1 MSASVQK
8 NILPQQSD
16 LAAQQEAQRLHALNP
31 VQSVWVSASAGS
43 GKTTLL
49 TERVLRLLLQNR
61 IEKRHKLPN
70 ILCLTYTK
78 AAAAEMQNRIH
89 KQLAEWAT
97 LPEDTLQAKL
107 EATFAFKTSAAILK
121 EARKLFAATLERPDC
136 IRIMTMHAFC
146 QMILNRFPLEAGLA
160 PHFTLLE
167 GEAEKLFQENVL
179 AEFYAKIKKSQR
191 LTDALNVLGYSQ
203 ATSRTMEMV
212 AQVFRNSG
220 KWAKQ
225 FTAHTSP
232 ASFAKA
238 LQTKLNLSFTG
249 SEREWLEQQI
259 IPEQEL
265 LQAAD
270 WLQAGSE
277 PDKKRGNAISYW
289 VKDKDNRITNFDE
302 YVSIYITDKDTVRAS
317 LFTKAVL
324 KSYPDIETLMT
335 REAHRVQSVAQTRD
349 ALRFYHQQNAFYTL
363 AQHLWGL
370 VQEVKRRNAQ
380 LTYDDLILKTRDV
393 FAQPELAPWILYKL
407 DGGIDHILID
417 EAQDTSPEQWEIVF
431 ALLDEI
437 LAGSG
442 ARADD
447 NRTLFVVGDEKQS
460 IYSFQGAN
468 HRHYLD
474 VKARL
479 FERFE
484 HLSKPMVDLE
494 RIQSFRSTSSVLK
507 FVDTVFDADA
517 TRQGVSNV
525 PMRHFAHRNVQGYVE
540 LWSPIKTEKKELPHA
555 WQPPLER
562 DDSKH
567 AYVLLAMRLA
577 DTISTWLQEGW
588 QLKGR
593 GGAPRPVRPDDIIIL
608 LQARSHLLSPIIR
621 ALKER
626 NIPVAGIDRMV
637 LHKQAVVQDVL
648 SLCRFLLLP
657 QDNLALA
664 EVLRGPL
671 IRISDEQLYHI
682 AYKRS
687 GTMWDALQANASFK
701 AICDYLKTL
710 LNMADNVSSFALL
723 SHTYTAPC
731 PGNAESGKHALIHR
745 MGIDAI
751 DPLEQLL
758 SAARQYDAQHPLS
771 LQLFVRAIAQD
782 DSELKREQSEA
793 NGEVRI
799 MTTHGAKGLEAPI
812 IIMPDLMRDPH
823 IQGRKAP
830 LYWDED
836 GFAFAAVPIAK
847 KVPLFQHT
855 KEILEEAQG
864 EEHRRLLYVALT
876 RAADVLILCSAIKNK
891 DPATPPWQTH
901 IVGAM
906 QRLDAETSETN
917 GELTW
922 HYGDRQTLI
931 RPKTTATHVAQTE
944 HTAPAWLTQPIA
956 PISSKQPLYNP
967 STLIQNNEKQL
978 SPAAS
983 GVASSFMRGKLLH
996 RLLQLLPII
1005 PDVQREAAAARFLI
1019 RNGGVESDVVL
1030 QDVREVMAVLRNPVF
1045 AHVFSNA
1052 AQAEVPIIGAIN
1064 GKQFSG
1070 QIDRM
1075 LVTDSEVLVIDFK
1088 TNRPPPKNL
1097 ADVDDAYAAQ
1107 MACYAT
1113 LLAQI
1118 YPSHTI
1124 RAGLLWTHT
1133 LQLMELDSAALQRGL
1148 NLLNKLDSGQF
1159 EQSIGT

>member
-8 NILPQQSD
+8 NLLPQQSD
-16 LAAQQEAQRLHALNP
+16 LAQQQEAQRLHALNP
-31 VQSVWVSASAGS
+31 TQSVWVSASAGS

-61 IEKRHKLPN
+61 IEKRQKLPN

-97 LPEDTLQAKL
+97 LPEEKLQARL
-107 EATFAFKTSAAILK
+107 ETTFAIKTSAAILK

-146 QMILNRFPLEAGLA
+146 QMILNRFPHEAGLA

-167 GEAEKLFQENVL
+167 GEAEKLFHENVL
-179 AEFYAKIKKSQR
+179 AEFYAEIKKSQS
-191 LTDALNVLGYSQ
+191 LTDAFNALGYSQ
-203 ATSRTMEMV
+203 ATSRTTEMLE
-212 AQVFRNSG
+212 QVFRDSG

-225 FTAHTSP
+225 FAAHPTP

-238 LQTKLNLSFTG
+238 LQTKLNLSFIGT
-249 SEREWLEQQI
+249 EREWLEQQI
-259 IPEQEL
+259 VPEQEL

-270 WLQAGSE
+270 WLQVGTA
-277 PDKKRGNAISYW
+277 PDKKRGNAISLW
-289 VKDKDNRITNFDE
+289 VNDKENRITNFDD

-324 KSYPDIETLMT
+324 KTYPDIEAVMA
-335 REAHRVQSVAQTRD
+335 REAHRVQDVAQTRY
-349 ALRFYHQQNAFYTL
+349 ALRFYHQQIAFYIL
-363 AQHLWGL
+363 AQHLWKL
-370 VQEVKRRNAQ
+370 TQEVKRRNAQ
-380 LTYDDLILKTRDV
+380 LTYDDLILMTRDV
-393 FAQPELAPWILYKL
+393 FTQPELAPWILYKL

-437 LAGSG
+437 LSGVG

-484 HLSKPMVDLE
+484 HLSKPMIDLE
-494 RIQSFRSTSSVLK
+494 RVQSFRSTSSVLK
-507 FVDTVFDADA
+507 FVDTVFDADE
-517 TRQGVSNV
+517 TRKGVSNV

-540 LWSPIKTEKKELPHA
+540 LWSPIKTEKKELPEA

-567 AYVLLAMRLA
+567 AYVLLAMRIA
-577 DTISTWLQEGW
+577 DTIQTWLRQGW

-593 GGAPRPVRPDDIIIL
+593 DGTPRTVKPDDIIIL
-608 LQARSHLLSPIIR
+608 LQARSHLLSPVIR

-648 SLCRFLLLP
+648 SICRFLLLP
-657 QDNLALA
+657 QDDLALA

-671 IRISDEQLYHI
+671 IRISDEQLYTI
-682 AYKRS
+682 AYKRN
-687 GTMWDALQANASFK
+687 GTLWDALQANAQFAS
-701 AICDYLKTL
+701 INEYLKRL
-710 LNMADNVSSFALL
+710 LNLADTVSCFALL
-723 SHTYTAPC
+723 SQIYTQSC
-731 PGNAESGKHALIHR
+731 PGNSASGKHALIHR

-758 SAARQYDAQHPLS
+758 SVARQHDAQRPLS

-793 NGEVRI
+793 SGEVRI

-823 IQGRKAP
+823 IQGRRAP

-836 GFAFAAVPIAK
+836 GFAYAAVPIAK
-847 KVPLFQHT
+847 KVAVFQNT
-855 KEILEEAQG
+855 KDILEEAEG

-891 DPATPPWQTH
+891 DPVNPPWQTH
-901 IVGAM
+901 IIGAM
-906 QRLDAETSETN
+906 QRLDAEVVEVN
-917 GELTW
+917 GEPTW
-922 HYGDRQTLI
+922 RYGDHQTLVP
-931 RPKTTATHVAQTE
+931 PKTVAKQTAMTQHA
-944 HTAPAWLTQPIA
+944 APAWLTQPIA
-956 PISSKQPLYNP
+956 PLAVKQPFYNP
-967 STLIQNNEKQL
+967 SALIQNNERQL
-978 SPAAS
+978 SPSAS
-983 GVASSFMRGKLLH
+983 GVASSFTRGKLLH
-996 RLLQLLPII
+996 RLLQLLPTI
-1005 PDVQREAAAARFLI
+1005 PDDQREAAAARFLI
-1019 RNGGVESDVVL
+1019 RNGGSESDVVL

-1045 AHVFSNA
+1045 AHVFSHA
-1052 AQAEVPIIGAIN
+1052 AQAEVPIIGAIS

-1070 QIDRM
+1070 QIDRL
-1075 LVTDSEVLVIDFK
+1075 LVTDNEVLVIDFK
-1088 TNRPPPKNL
+1088 TNRPPPSNL
-1097 ADVDDAYAAQ
+1097 SDVDDAYVAQ

-1118 YPSHTI
+1118 YPNRTI

-1133 LQLMELDSAALQRGL
+1133 LQLMELNSAALQRGVRIL
-1148 NLLNKLDSGQF
+1148 DNLST
-1159 EQSIGT
+1159 S